1 MLMKKD
7 LSMFGVEVAFRK
19 ALTVVVSFTRRL
31 KERIS
36 PVSVGRPVTIWLW
49 VILAGSVFLSSCAT
63 LDPVISYS
71 GRGSIGQTENSGMSG
86 SFSAEVTIQSED
98 RVTKPSTPANRGSG
112 WFWTR

>member
-36 PVSVGRPVTIWLW
+36 QVSAGRPVIIWLW

-63 LDPVISYS
+63 LNPVISYS
-71 GRGSIGQTENSGMSG
+71 GRGSIAQTESGVTSG
-86 SFSAEVTIQSED
+86 SFTAEVEIRSED
-98 RVTKPSTPANRGSG
+98 RLTKPSTPASRGSG